1 MRKYAKKSIINIDDS
16 FKRIIVIKDSIK
28 VTHDEYEIATIG
40 ILEFLS
46 NPNSMDF

>member
-1 MRKYAKKSIINIDDS
+1 MILSKK
-16 FKRIIVIKDSIK
+16 IIVIRDSIK
-28 VTHDEYEIATIG
+28 VTHDEYGIAIIG